1 MRASDLP
8 LDPAQVRVHFPAE
21 LRALRQWVLW
31 KLEERE
37 KGKKPTKVPYAT
49 SGSHAKSTDSAT
61 WGTLEEALAAHS
73 GGKFTGVGFV
83 FNGEGVVGV
92 DLDHCRDADSGAIA
106 PWARSILDSLHSYS
120 ELSPSGTGI
129 HALVRGV
136 LSGGGRKRL
145 VKTKGAHPE
154 AGVEIY
160 DRSRYFTVTGRRL
173 PEYPAGLVER
183 QEDVDRLY
191 ASLDKKAT
199 KTGSPPGRPAPPA
212 SHLALLADDE
222 VLRRAQAARNG
233 GAFQRL
239 WNGDTADYAGD
250 DSAADLALCSHLA
263 FWCGGNRDQM
273 DRLFRRSGLYREKWE
288 RPDYRERT
296 FAKALDGRTE
306 FFEPGQH
313 RDGDGDPDNPWPTPG
328 WKVALQCAKEDMEP
342 WPAPRPLPAL
352 EVEPPPLPG
361 DLLPS
366 ALRPW
371 LEDAA
376 ERISVP
382 LEFVAMP
389 GLVSLGAIVGRGCG
403 IRPKR
408 MDDWTV
414 VPNLWGAI
422 VSGPGRMKSA
432 AASEGTRLAR
442 RLAAN
447 AAKEYQER
455 MEANRQAIDVL
466 DARRAGLKDR
476 VKQLTRQGKDIS
488 GVEEELTAIDE
499 KLSELCRPER
509 RYTIADATTAKLA
522 ALLADN
528 PRGLC
533 LVRDELAAL
542 FMAMTRSG
550 CEGDREFYL
559 ESWNGT
565 GSFVVDRI
573 GRGTIHVPALCL
585 SVFGSIQPGK
595 LRSFIEEA
603 TGTGAGA
610 DGLLQRLQLLVW
622 PGNLGAFVNVDRHP
636 DTVAREAAF
645 KVFERLAGVIPAVEK
660 DEDTGIPILRFAP
673 DAQEMFDAWRA
684 ELEVRL
690 RSQDLDATPAFAAHL
705 AKYRSLIA
713 ALALLLH
720 LAETAAAGEDPGPV
734 PLRAV
739 QRAGAFVDYLEIHA
753 RRVYAM
759 EVHREAHAAHDLL
772 RRLREGQVDSRTP
785 VRDIQRRGWSG
796 LSTQGAVVQ
805 ALRLLEEHGWVRL
818 VDDRRGAGAGRPS
831 KRVLLHPDLRGG
843 A

>member
-1 MRASDLP
+1 MTGPVPSSPGKPTPLDAALAYAALGWPVFPVHAWVDGKCTCGKECEKPAKHPQTRNGFKDATTDERRIRAWWSRRPSANVGVSTGAASGLAVLDIDPDHGGDESLAALLAEHGDLP
-8 LDPAQVRVHFPAE
+8 E
-21 LRALRQWVLW
+21 
-31 KLEERE
+31 
-37 KGKKPTKVPYAT
+37 
-49 SGSHAKSTDSAT
+49 
-61 WGTLEEALAAHS
+61 TLVAR
-73 GGKFTGVGFV
+73 TG
-83 FNGEGVVGV
+83 
-92 DLDHCRDADSGAIA
+92 
-106 PWARSILDSLHSYS
+106 
-120 ELSPSGTGI
+120 
-129 HALVRGV
+129 
-136 LSGGGRKRL
+136 GGGRHLYFRHPGEGKRVRNSTGDLAPGLDVRGDGGYVVAPPSIHASGGSYEWTKKQAPAALPGWLLRFMMEGTRGRRAREGMGASNSPGGTASPADSRYGLAAIEYEVAELLATREGKRNDGLNRAAFSLGQL
-145 VKTKGAHPE
+145 VAGGELT
-154 AGVEIY
+154 AGVAEA
-160 DRSRYFTVTGRRL
+160 RL
-173 PEYPAGLVER
+173 L
-183 QEDVDRLY
+183 
-191 ASLDKKAT
+191 
-199 KTGSPPGRPAPPA
+199 
-212 SHLALLADDE
+212 
-222 VLRRAQAARNG
+222 
-233 GAFQRL
+233 
-239 WNGDTADYAGD
+239 
-250 DSAADLALCSHLA
+250 SAALAVGLREDESL
-263 FWCGGNRDQM
+263 RTI
-273 DRLFRRSGLYREKWE
+273 RSGLEAGKSEPRRAPEGYS
-288 RPDYRERT
+288 RPSSLPR
-296 FAKALDGRTE
+296 
-306 FFEPGQH
+306 
-313 RDGDGDPDNPWPTPG
+313 
-328 WKVALQCAKEDMEP
+328 VAAPEVRAVEEP
-342 WPAPRPLPAL
+342 WPAPRPLPTL

-389 GLVSLGAIVGRGCG
+389 GLVSLGAVVGRGCG

-408 MDDWTV
+408 KDDWTV

-432 AASEGTRLAR
+432 AASEGTRLSR

-447 AAKEYQER
+447 AAKEYRER
-455 MEANRQAIDVL
+455 MEANKPAIDVL

-476 VKQLTRQGKDIS
+476 VKHLTRQGKDIS
-488 GVEEELTAIDE
+488 GMEEELAAIDE
-499 KLSELCRPER
+499 KLAELCRPER

-542 FMAMTRSG
+542 FMSMTRSG

-622 PGNLGAFVNVDRHP
+622 PGNLGAYVNVDRHP

-645 KVFERLAGVIPAVEK
+645 AVFERLSGVIPAVEK

-684 ELEVRL
+684 ELEARL
-690 RSQDLDATPAFAAHL
+690 RSADLDATPAFAAHL

-720 LAETAAAGEDPGPV
+720 LAETAAAGEDPVSV

-739 QRAGAFVDYLEIHA
+739 QRAGAFVDYLEVHA

-759 EVHREAHAAHDLL
+759 EVHREAHAAHELL
-772 RRLREGQVDSRTP
+772 RHFREGHIDSGAA
-785 VRDIQRRGWSG
+785 VREVQRRGWSG
-796 LSTQGAVVQ
+796 LSTQDAVVK

-818 VDDRRGAGAGRPS
+818 VEDRRDPRGGRPS
-831 KRVLLHPDLRGG
+831 KKVLLHPDLRGG